1 MHFDSTQIQL
11 SDNIQNKTEEKQ
23 NKIKNQIQNI
33 YIRTVENEK
42 NSTQIRENTTKK
54 TTNQNKNNI
63 FFLFFIK

>member
-1 MHFDSTQIQL
+1 VHFDSTQIQL

>member
-1 MHFDSTQIQL
+1 VHFDSTQIQL

-54 TTNQNKNNI
+54 NY
-63 FFLFFIK
+63 